1 MSLRTHIVFKLL
13 LISGYVRDQI
23 HAVSS
28 DSLMMLFP
36 TSPNIEWHD
45 VSPSNLIC
53 PDASLHREMEKGLA
67 LPVHRPTIGKTPNLS
82 GTLCIAMELVTTCY
96 KGFFGG
102 VDVSISSNPSVI
114 SEDNCRKE
122 IASQAQ
128 GDYRSTEHPQPV
140 CSWMK
145 TSSVRR
151 SIITLN
157 PLDVHYDP
165 YSDTLYS
172 SLFLGGKCQTNVCPT
187 VFENRI
193 WIPHES
199 LTEFCSAEKL
209 GESKIILYNT
219 SNTQANLWSPD
230 FVVSDDEIPCI
241 MDFCGHKGL
250 RFSSGDWVALS
261 RDDIP
266 KEDWVGEYF
275 YHLRDCAP
283 NTVVN
288 VVDSSQDFNYIS
300 ETLLDEFINEQCELT
315 ISKIKEGELVSRI
328 ELQTLSP
335 RTPGFH
341 PIYRYKPGT
350 FQMSMTHYSWTLIR
364 STDVFP
370 YIELSSHSN
379 ESIRYNYWTTDNRT
393 GIIDGPNG
401 LYILNKNL
409 IYGLREEQTFKRIL
423 SKSSKQK
430 FPLFNHKQSREPNF
444 VKLLSY
450 SSYSFSDDATLAEV
464 LWHPIWT
471 GMIVTGAGGLLVL
484 VVIVYLKRDFVLKK
498 VISCMKK
505 STKSTDDM
513 SEEEGDY
520 FDP

>member
-1 MSLRTHIVFKLL
+1 MSVRTHIVFKLF
-13 LISGYVRDQI
+13 LITSYVGENILALGPDN
-23 HAVSS
+23 
-28 DSLMMLFP
+28 LMILFP
-36 TSPNIEWHD
+36 TSTNIEWHD

-53 PDASLHREMEKGLA
+53 PGASLHQKMDKGLY
-67 LPVHRPTIGKTPNLS
+67 LPVRRPTIGKTPNLS

-96 KGFFGG
+96 KGFFGS
-102 VDVSISSNPSVI
+102 VDVTISSNPSVI
-114 SEDNCRKE
+114 SEDDCRKE
-122 IASQAQ
+122 IASQSQ
-128 GDYRSTEHPQPV
+128 GDYRSTEHPQPS
-140 CSWMK
+140 CSWMR

-172 SLFLGGKCQTNVCPT
+172 SIFLGGKCQTDVCPT

-209 GESKIILYNT
+209 SESKIILYN
-219 SNTQANLWSPD
+219 SSDTQSSLWSPD
-230 FVVSDDEIPCI
+230 FVIPDDKTPCI

-250 RFSSGDWVALS
+250 RFPSGDWVALS

-266 KEDWVGEYF
+266 KEEWVGEYF
-275 YHLRDCAP
+275 YHLTDCAP
-283 NTVVN
+283 HTVVN
-288 VVDSSQDFNYIS
+288 VVDSGQDFNYIS

-315 ISKIKEGELVSRI
+315 ISKIKEGDLISRI

-341 PIYRYKPGT
+341 PVYRYQPGT
-350 FQMSMTHYSWTLIR
+350 FQMSMTHYSWIVIKP
-364 STDVFP
+364 TDVFP
-370 YIELSSHSN
+370 YIELFSHSN
-379 ESIRYNYWTTDNRT
+379 ESIRYDYWTVDNKT

-401 LYILNKNL
+401 LYVLNKNL

-430 FPLFNHKQSREPNF
+430 FPLFNTKISQPLS
-444 VKLLSY
+444 VIKLLSY
-450 SSYSFSDDATLAEV
+450 SSHSFSNDATLAEV
-464 LWHPIWT
+464 LWHPLLI
-471 GMIVTGAGGLLVL
+471 GMVLTCACGLLVL
-484 VVIVYLKRDFVLKK
+484 VMIVYFKRNLVLRK
-498 VISCMKK
+498 VLSCMKE